1 MSILKR
7 VLDVTRAA
15 AHEAL
20 NKLEDPVM
28 MLNHYTRQME
38 EELEDAQEALRSHQA
53 VERSAK
59 LRHEEYARLAEHL
72 DGKAAE
78 ALAEGREAEA
88 RTALAEKL
96 VYAEKAAQY
105 LAWHQEAKLRTE
117 EQEQRLAAA
126 KAELERTREKRNEL
140 IARARKAE
148 VRTDLPS
155 FGDVNGGTLDGGSAA
170 RGFRR
175 MEEKIMYWE
184 AEAEV
189 RGAQQASHAAV
200 EAARAAQIEEQL
212 SQLRSRQAES
222 STQA

>member
-59 LRHEEYARLAEHL
+59 LRYEEYTRLAEHL
-72 DGKAAE
+72 DTKAAA
-78 ALAEGREAEA
+78 ALAEGQEAEA
-88 RTALAEKL
+88 RAVLAEKL
-96 VYAEKAAQY
+96 AYAEKAAQY

-117 EQEQRLAAA
+117 EQEQRIAGAR
-126 KAELERTREKRNEL
+126 AELERTREKRNEL

-155 FGDVNGGTLDGGSAA
+155 YGEANGHLQGGSAA

-189 RGAQQASHAAV
+189 RGAQQAHVAAAD
-200 EAARAAQIEEQL
+200 AARSAQIEEQL
-212 SQLRSRQAES
+212 NQLRNRQAEAS
-222 STQA
+222 AQ